1 MPVVQND
8 AWIDLL
14 EQDLGQPTVLKIL
27 ANMGGQRRTIPK
39 TAAGSALAAEIG
51 EAATEWLAKRFGGTN
66 LDFPS
71 ASARLR
77 RDKASQLRA
86 AILDAGLTEPKR
98 SANDIAREFGV
109 TTVYVHSL
117 RSKLHSELNPLP
129 LFEHQDPPSSK

>member
-1 MPVVQND
+1 MPLDPHD

-39 TAAGSALAAEIG
+39 SAAGSALALEIG
-51 EAATEWLAKRFGGTN
+51 VAATEWLANRFGGTN

-71 ASARLR
+71 ATARLR
-77 RDKASQLRA
+77 RDNASRLRA
-86 AILDAGLTEPKR
+86 AIIEAGLTDPKR
-98 SANDIAREFGV
+98 SANDIAREFSV

-117 RSKLHSELNPLP
+117 RSKISAELNPLP
-129 LFEHQDPPSSK
+129 LLDHLAPPALE